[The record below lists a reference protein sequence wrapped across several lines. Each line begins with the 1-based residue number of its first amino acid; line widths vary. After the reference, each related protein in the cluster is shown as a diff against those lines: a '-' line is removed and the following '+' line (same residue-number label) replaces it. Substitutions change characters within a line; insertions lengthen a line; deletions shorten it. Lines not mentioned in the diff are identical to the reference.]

1 LRQQGEPMVRTSPT
15 GKVTP
20 HIRRHLNEEEWTH
33 HRDLSFLADMAR
45 KSHGD
50 LWFAIREHRVSLYH
64 QGKLVCTVNFVPRTG
79 RAASTYP
86 RPYNVGFGRRFTEP
100 TKPKSGW
107 APLGEWD
114 LADQID
120 DLAGCKGRRS
130 GSYSYYNL
138 DAAGLKRVITPAVV
152 KRLCAAIRAINY
164 GGEITFEQLLVA
176 QNPPRPDFLV
186 IDRQIADSHP
196 KFARQR
202 MDVLALRR
210 VAGDEFSFVVIELK
224 LGNNPAA
231 WGEVVGQTKRYVDHI
246 EHDVAEEYCATYAKM
261 YEQLAQFGL
270 IGSEMP
276 RTITIR
282 PDRPEGV
289 VVIGYADKA
298 LEEHVKTLRED
309 NPDIHFHTPELRLS

>member
-1 LRQQGEPMVRTSPT
+1 MARTNSKGE
-15 GKVTP
+15 VTP
-20 HIRRHLNEEEWTH
+20 CIQRHLNEEEWSRH
-33 HRDLSFLADMAR
+33 KDLSFLADMAR
-45 KSHGD
+45 KSGGD

-86 RPYNVGFGRRFTEP
+86 HPYNVGFGCRFTEP

-107 APLGEWD
+107 APLGAWD
-114 LADQID
+114 LAEQID
-120 DLAGCKGRRS
+120 DLAGCKGRRG
-130 GSYSYYNL
+130 GSYRYYNL

-152 KRLCAAIRAINY
+152 KRLCAAIRAIDY

-196 KFARQR
+196 KFTRQR
-202 MDVLALRR
+202 MDILALRR
-210 VAGDEFSFVVIELK
+210 VAGTQDEFRFVVIELK
-224 LGNNPAA
+224 LGGNPAA
-231 WGEVVGQTKRYVDHI
+231 WGEVVLQTKRYVDHI
-246 EHDVAEEYCATYAKM
+246 EHDVAAEYCATYAKM

-282 PDRPEGV
+282 PDRPEAV
-289 VVIGYADKA
+289 VVIGYAGEA
-298 LEEHVKTLRED
+298 LQRHVKTLRED
-309 NPDIHFHTPELRLS
+309 NPDIHFHAPELRLP